1 MYVRINITYYRL
13 RVMDINNIYS
23 EHYVEF
29 STIRH
34 WLFTLAACR
43 VLSTELG
50 AHCPAPSARRIHT
63 HTYSSAF
70 LLPPFTLC
78 YRATPRDC
86 RQRRQCP
93 QTMKRASR
101 CLVARLCLYT
111 HMCVQKSLFNLH

>member
-50 AHCPAPSARRIHT
+50 AHCPAPSARRIYT
-63 HTYSSAF
+63 HTRTLQLSFY
-70 LLPPFTLC
+70 LLSPSVTERPLVTAVSVGNVL
-78 YRATPRDC
+78 
-86 RQRRQCP
+86 
-93 QTMKRASR
+93 KR
-101 CLVARLCLYT
+101 
-111 HMCVQKSLFNLH
+111 